1 MNDVNFYEE
10 IEHGFKD
17 YTGYGTEWIF
27 FPDGTGIPYF
37 VNLTMPTSIQLR
49 SRHNKEI
56 EYRLYTRELS
66 DYIILDQSAEPPN
79 DNGTNIR
86 ELLSNKPVKLV
97 THGWKSSAE
106 DSVVMGIKESYLKNK
121 DVAVIGIDWS
131 DTAKDYLYP
140 LVAEYIGD
148 VGAYV
153 GQFLDAFCHL
163 YNVSGGRLHLIGH
176 SLGAHVMGIAASK
189 TNVTIAR
196 ITGLDPARPLFEF
209 PKKPKAL
216 SLDASDAEFVDVIHS
231 CSGVLGVQNPIGNVD
246 YYPNSGTPPQ
256 PGCM

>member
-1 MNDVNFYEE
+1 MERVDGGELWMNGVDFYEE

-17 YTGYGTEWIF
+17 YAGYGTQWIF
-27 FPDGTGIPYF
+27 FPDGAGIPHF

-49 SRHNKEI
+49 GRHSKEI

-79 DNGTNIR
+79 STDIR
-86 ELLSNKPVKLV
+86 ELLSNKAVKLV

-106 DSVVMGIKESYLKNK
+106 DSVVMGIKESYLKHK

-131 DTAKDYLYP
+131 DTAKEYLYP
-140 LVAEYIGD
+140 LVAEYTRD
-148 VGAYV
+148 VGAHV

-163 YNVSGGRLHLIGH
+163 YNVSGKRLHLIGH

-196 ITGLDPARPLFEF
+196 ITGR
-209 PKKPKAL
+209 
-216 SLDASDAEFVDVIHS
+216 
-231 CSGVLGVQNPIGNVD
+231 
-246 YYPNSGTPPQ
+246 
-256 PGCM
+256 